1 MRMRASDWQEL
12 FRPELAAFTVILNLG
27 IGLHAVDVFV
37 ISTVM
42 PTVVKDIGGASFYA
56 WSTMLYM
63 VASIV
68 GASSGGPLKAA
79 LGPRKGY
86 ALGGLLFL
94 TGSAAC
100 GASPAMPVLLVART
114 VQGYGGGLL
123 LAQSMGLI
131 SELYPPALRTRILAM
146 VSGVWGVA
154 ALVGPLVGGI
164 FAEFGWWRGAF
175 WASTPIILWFTAR
188 AWQTLPRATAVT
200 TVPPFPIRRIALLA
214 LGVLCAGAADQ
225 VSELAARLLS
235 VPELV
240 TQGLLLVAALGLTV
254 QAFRLD
260 GTAANRLFPPR
271 PLSVLTPIGTA
282 YWIMFLFSMT
292 HTSIG
297 IYLPLA
303 LQELHGVTPLAAG
316 YANASLAVSWTV
328 ASFLTAS
335 WRGPAEIA
343 AIVGGPLIA
352 LLSVIGLAIGVT
364 TLSPLLTCVLTGFI
378 GFGIGA
384 CNLHLVAQTMRIA
397 EPGFESL
404 TASSI
409 PTIRSLGISF
419 GAAIAGLIANTAGL
433 AHGVTVQSVA
443 AAATWVYG
451 ATILAPAV
459 SLLLAVR
466 VVRLRRAAIELPG
479 ELR

>member
-1 MRMRASDWQEL
+1 
-12 FRPELAAFTVILNLG
+12 
-27 IGLHAVDVFV
+27 
-37 ISTVM
+37 
-42 PTVVKDIGGASFYA
+42 
-56 WSTMLYM
+56 
-63 VASIV
+63 
-68 GASSGGPLKAA
+68 
-79 LGPRKGY
+79 
-86 ALGGLLFL
+86 
-94 TGSAAC
+94 
-100 GASPAMPVLLVART
+100 
-114 VQGYGGGLL
+114 
-123 LAQSMGLI
+123 
-131 SELYPPALRTRILAM
+131 
-146 VSGVWGVA
+146 VA
-154 ALVGPLVGGI
+154 ALVGPLVGGV

-175 WASTPIILWFTAR
+175 WASTPIILSFTAR
-188 AWQTLPRATAVT
+188 AWQTLPRVTAATD
-200 TVPPFPIRRIALLA
+200 VPPFPIRRIGLLA

-225 VSELAARLLS
+225 ASQLAATVLS
-235 VPELV
+235 ERV
-240 TQGLLLVAALGLTV
+240 TQGVLLVLALALTV

-260 GTAANRLFPPR
+260 GAATNRLFPPR

-328 ASFLTAS
+328 ASFLTAG
-335 WRGPAEIA
+335 WRGSAESA

-352 LLSVIGLAIGVT
+352 LLAVIGLAIGVT
-364 TLSPLLTCVLTGFI
+364 TLSPLVSCVLTGLI

-409 PTIRSLGISF
+409 PTIRSLGIAF

-433 AHGVTVQSVA
+433 AHGVTVASVG

-459 SLLLAVR
+459 SLLLALR
-466 VVRLRRAAIELPG
+466 VIRLRRTATELPG
-479 ELR
+479 S

>member
-1 MRMRASDWQEL
+1 MRWSDWQEL
-12 FRPELAAFTVILNLG
+12 FRPDLAAFTVILNLG

-42 PTVVKDIGGASFYA
+42 PTVVRDIGGSSFYA

-68 GASSGGPLKAA
+68 GAASGGPLKAA

-94 TGSAAC
+94 AGSAAC
-100 GASPAMPVLLVART
+100 GASPTMLVLLIART

-131 SELYPPALRTRILAM
+131 SELYPPALRTRILAT

-154 ALVGPLVGGI
+154 ALVGPLIGGI

-175 WASTPIILWFTAR
+175 WASVPIILWFTAR
-188 AWQTLPRATAVT
+188 AWQTLPRATAVIA
-200 TVPPFPIRRIALLA
+200 VPPFPFRRIALLA

-225 VSELAARLLS
+225 IPSLAA
-235 VPELV
+235 
-240 TQGLLLVAALGLTV
+240 QGLLLILALVLTV

-260 GTAANRLFPPR
+260 GAAANRLFPPR

-282 YWIMFLFSMT
+282 YWIMFLFSMM

-303 LQELHGVTPLAAG
+303 LQELHGVSPLAAG
-316 YANASLAVSWTV
+316 YANASLAVSWTL
-328 ASFLTAS
+328 ASFITAG
-335 WRGPAEIA
+335 WRGRAETATI
-343 AIVGGPLIA
+343 IGGPLIA
-352 LLSVIGLAIGVT
+352 LLAVSGLAAGVT
-364 TLSPLLTCVLTGFI
+364 TLSPLLCCVLTGFI

-397 EPGFESL
+397 ELGYESL

-419 GAAIAGLIANTAGL
+419 GAALAGLIANTAGL
-433 AHGVTVQSVA
+433 AGGVTVDTVA

-459 SLLLAVR
+459 AFVLAMR
-466 VVRLRRAAIELPG
+466 VVRLR
-479 ELR
+479 

>member
-1 MRMRASDWQEL
+1 MRASEWQEL
-12 FRPELAAFTVILNLG
+12 FRPDLAAFTVILNLG

-42 PTVVKDIGGASFYA
+42 PTVVRDIGGSSFYA

-68 GASSGGPLKAA
+68 GAASGGPLKAA

-94 TGSAAC
+94 AGSAAC
-100 GASPAMPVLLVART
+100 GASPTMLVLLIART

-131 SELYPPALRTRILAM
+131 SELYPPALRTRILAT

-154 ALVGPLVGGI
+154 ALVGPLVGGV
-164 FAEFGWWRGAF
+164 FAEFDWWRGAF
-175 WASTPIILWFTAR
+175 WASVPIILWFTAR

-200 TVPPFPIRRIALLA
+200 AVPPFPFRRIALLA

-225 VSELAARLLS
+225 IPNLAA
-235 VPELV
+235 
-240 TQGLLLVAALGLTV
+240 QGLLLIMALVLTV

-260 GTAANRLFPPR
+260 GAAANRLFPPR

-303 LQELHGVTPLAAG
+303 LQELHGVGPLAAG
-316 YANASLAVSWTV
+316 YANASLAVSWTL
-328 ASFLTAS
+328 ASFITAG
-335 WRGPAEIA
+335 WRGRAEIA
-343 AIVGGPLIA
+343 TIIGGPLIA
-352 LLSVIGLAIGVT
+352 LLGVIGLAAGVT
-364 TLSPLLTCVLTGFI
+364 TLSPLLSCVLTGFI

-433 AHGVTVQSVA
+433 ASGVTVQTVA

-459 SLLLAVR
+459 CLLLAVR
-466 VVRLRRAAIELPG
+466 VVRLRRTAAEPMPS
-479 ELR
+479 E

>member
-1 MRMRASDWQEL
+1 MRASDWKEL

-27 IGLHAVDVFV
+27 IGLHAIDVFV

-42 PTVVKDIGGASFYA
+42 PTVVRDIGGDSFYA

-68 GASSGGPLKAA
+68 GAASGGPLKVA

-94 TGSAAC
+94 AGSAAC
-100 GASPAMPVLLVART
+100 GASPAMPVLLIART

-131 SELYPPALRTRILAM
+131 GELYPPALRTRILAT

-154 ALVGPLVGGI
+154 ALVGPLIGGV
-164 FAEFGWWRGAF
+164 FAELGWWRGAF
-175 WASTPIILWFTAR
+175 WASVPIILWFTVR
-188 AWQTLPRATAVT
+188 AWQTLPRVMAVT
-200 TVPPFPIRRIALLA
+200 AVPPFPIRRIALLA
-214 LGVLCAGAADQ
+214 FGVLCAGAADRIPN
-225 VSELAARLLS
+225 LPA
-235 VPELV
+235 
-240 TQGLLLVAALGLTV
+240 QGLLLVAALVLTV

-260 GTAANRLFPPR
+260 AAATNRLFPPR
-271 PLSVLTPIGTA
+271 PLSVMTPIGTA

-316 YANASLAVSWTV
+316 YANAALAVSWTL
-328 ASFLTAS
+328 ASFLTAG
-335 WRGPAEIA
+335 WRGRAESV
-343 AIVGGPLIA
+343 AIIGGPLLA
-352 LLSVIGLAIGVT
+352 LLGVGGLALGVT
-364 TLSPLLTCVLTGFI
+364 TLSPLLSCVLMGSI

-384 CNLHLVAQTMRIA
+384 CNLHVVALTMRIA

-433 AHGVTVQSVA
+433 AGGVSVQSVA

-459 SLLLAVR
+459 SLLLAIR
-466 VVRLRRAAIELPG
+466 TVRLRRRAAWVAPNE
-479 ELR
+479 

>member
-1 MRMRASDWQEL
+1 MRASDWKEL

-27 IGLHAVDVFV
+27 IGLHAIDVFV

-42 PTVVKDIGGASFYA
+42 PTVVRDIGGDSFYA

-68 GASSGGPLKAA
+68 GAASGGPLKVA

-94 TGSAAC
+94 AGSAAC
-100 GASPAMPVLLVART
+100 GASPVMPVLLIART

-131 SELYPPALRTRILAM
+131 GELYPPALRTRILAT

-154 ALVGPLVGGI
+154 ALVGPLIGGV
-164 FAEFGWWRGAF
+164 FAELGWWRGAF
-175 WASTPIILWFTAR
+175 WASVPIILWFTVR
-188 AWQTLPRATAVT
+188 AWQTLPRVMAVT
-200 TVPPFPIRRIALLA
+200 AVPPFPIRRIALLA
-214 LGVLCAGAADQ
+214 FGVLCAGAADQ
-225 VSELAARLLS
+225 IPNLPA
-235 VPELV
+235 
-240 TQGLLLVAALGLTV
+240 QGLLLVAALVLTV

-260 GTAANRLFPPR
+260 AAATNRLFPPR
-271 PLSVLTPIGTA
+271 PLSVMTPIGTA

-316 YANASLAVSWTV
+316 YANAALAVSWTL
-328 ASFLTAS
+328 ASFLTAG
-335 WRGPAEIA
+335 WRGRAESV
-343 AIVGGPLIA
+343 AIIGGPLLA
-352 LLSVIGLAIGVT
+352 LLGVGGLALGVT
-364 TLSPLLTCVLTGFI
+364 TLSPLLSCVLMGSI

-384 CNLHLVAQTMRIA
+384 CNLHVVALTMRIA

-433 AHGVTVQSVA
+433 AGGVSVQSVA

-459 SLLLAVR
+459 SLLLAIR
-466 VVRLRRAAIELPG
+466 TVRLRRRAAWVAPNE
-479 ELR
+479 

>member
-12 FRPELAAFTVILNLG
+12 FRPELAAFTIILNLG

-68 GASSGGPLKAA
+68 GAASGGPLKAA

-100 GASPAMPVLLVART
+100 GASPAMLVLLIART
-114 VQGYGGGLL
+114 LQGYGGGLL

-131 SELYPPALRTRILAM
+131 SELYPPALRTRILAT

-154 ALVGPLVGGI
+154 ALVGPLVGGV

-188 AWQTLPRATAVT
+188 AWQTLPRATAMKE
-200 TVPPFPIRRIALLA
+200 VPPFPFRRIALLA
-214 LGVLCAGAADQ
+214 FGVLCAGAADQ
-225 VSELAARLLS
+225 IPNLAAQ
-235 VPELV
+235 V
-240 TQGLLLVAALGLTV
+240 LLLVAALALTV

-260 GTAANRLFPPR
+260 GAAANRLFPPR

-303 LQELHGVTPLAAG
+303 LQELHGVSPLAAG

-328 ASFLTAS
+328 ASFVTAG
-335 WRGPAEIA
+335 WRGTAEIA
-343 AIVGGPLIA
+343 VIVGGPLLA
-352 LLSVIGLAIGVT
+352 LLGVAGLALGVT
-364 TLSPLLTCVLTGFI
+364 TLSPLLSCVLTGLI
-378 GFGIGA
+378 GLGIGA

-433 AHGVTVQSVA
+433 AAGVSVQAVA

-459 SLLLAVR
+459 SLVLALR
-466 VVRLRRAAIELPG
+466 VIRLRRAALEATPS
-479 ELR
+479 E

>member
-1 MRMRASDWQEL
+1 MRASEWREL

-42 PTVVKDIGGASFYA
+42 PTVVRDIGGASFYA

-68 GASSGGPLKAA
+68 GAASGGPLKAA

-100 GASPAMPVLLVART
+100 GASPTMLVLLIART

-131 SELYPPALRTRILAM
+131 SELYPPALRTRILAT

-154 ALVGPLVGGI
+154 ALVGPLVGGV
-164 FAEFGWWRGAF
+164 FAEFDWWRGAF
-175 WASTPIILWFTAR
+175 WASVPIILWFTAR

-200 TVPPFPIRRIALLA
+200 AVPPFPFRRIALLA

-225 VSELAARLLS
+225 IPNLAA
-235 VPELV
+235 
-240 TQGLLLVAALGLTV
+240 QFLLLLMALVLTV

-260 GTAANRLFPPR
+260 GAAANRLFPPR

-303 LQELHGVTPLAAG
+303 LQELHGVSPLAAG
-316 YANASLAVSWTV
+316 YANASLAVSWTL
-328 ASFLTAS
+328 ASFLTAG
-335 WRGPAEIA
+335 WRGRAETTTI
-343 AIVGGPLIA
+343 IGGPLIA
-352 LLSVIGLAIGVT
+352 LLGVIGLAAGVT
-364 TLSPLLTCVLTGFI
+364 TLSPLLSCVLTGFI

-433 AHGVTVQSVA
+433 GSGVTVQTVA

-459 SLLLAVR
+459 SFVLAMR
-466 VVRLRRAAIELPG
+466 VVRLRRTAVDPMPIK
-479 ELR
+479 

>member
-1 MRMRASDWQEL
+1 
-12 FRPELAAFTVILNLG
+12 
-27 IGLHAVDVFV
+27 
-37 ISTVM
+37 
-42 PTVVKDIGGASFYA
+42 VVKDIGGASFYA

-68 GASSGGPLKAA
+68 GAASGGPLKAA

-94 TGSAAC
+94 AGSAAC
-100 GASPAMPVLLVART
+100 GASPTMLVLLIART

-131 SELYPPALRTRILAM
+131 SELYPPALRTRILAT

-154 ALVGPLVGGI
+154 ALVGPLVGGV
-164 FAEFGWWRGAF
+164 FAEFNWWRGAF
-175 WASTPIILWFTAR
+175 WASVPIIVWFTAR

-200 TVPPFPIRRIALLA
+200 AVPPFPFRRIALLA

-225 VSELAARLLS
+225 IPNLAA
-235 VPELV
+235 
-240 TQGLLLVAALGLTV
+240 QGLLLIMALVLTV

-260 GTAANRLFPPR
+260 GAAANRLFPPR

-303 LQELHGVTPLAAG
+303 LQELHGVGPLAAG
-316 YANASLAVSWTV
+316 YANAALAVSWTF
-328 ASFLTAS
+328 ASFITAG
-335 WRGPAEIA
+335 WRGRAETA

-352 LLSVIGLAIGVT
+352 LLGVIGLAVGVT
-364 TLSPLLTCVLTGFI
+364 TLSPLLTCVLTGSI

-384 CNLHLVAQTMRIA
+384 CNLHLMAQTMRIA
-397 EPGFESL
+397 EAGFESL

-433 AHGVTVQSVA
+433 AGGVTVHTVA
-443 AAATWVYG
+443 AAATWVYS

-459 SLLLAVR
+459 SLVLAMR
-466 VVRLRRAAIELPG
+466 VIRLRRIAAEAAPS
-479 ELR
+479 E

>member
-1 MRMRASDWQEL
+1 MSMRASEWREL

-42 PTVVKDIGGASFYA
+42 PTVVRDIGGAAFYS
-56 WSTMLYM
+56 WPTMLYM

-68 GASSGGPLKAA
+68 GAASGGPLKAA

-86 ALGGLLFL
+86 GLAGLLFCL
-94 TGSAAC
+94 GSAAC
-100 GASPAMPVLLVART
+100 GASPAMAVLLVART

-154 ALVGPLVGGI
+154 ALVGPLVGGV

-188 AWQTLPRATAVT
+188 AWQTLPRTTAAAA
-200 TVPPFPIRRIALLA
+200 VPPFPIRRIALLA

-225 VSELAARLLS
+225 VPALAATIAPTVAASSVLLTG
-235 VPELV
+235 P
-240 TQGLLLVAALGLTV
+240 QALLLIAAAALTI

-260 GTAANRLFPPR
+260 AAASNRLFPPR
-271 PLSVLTPIGTA
+271 PLSVLSPIGTA
-282 YWIMFLFSMT
+282 YWIMLLFSMT
-292 HTSIG
+292 HTAIG

-303 LQELHGVTPLAAG
+303 LQVLHGVSPLAAG

-328 ASFLTAS
+328 ASFITAG
-335 WRGPAEIA
+335 WRGPAEAA
-343 AIVGGPLIA
+343 AIIGGPLIA
-352 LLSVIGLAIGVT
+352 LLAVIGLAIGVT
-364 TLSPLLTCVLTGFI
+364 TLSPLLSCVLTGLI
-378 GFGIGA
+378 GFGIGG

-433 AHGVTVQSVA
+433 AGGVSVQSVA
-443 AAATWVYG
+443 AAASWVYA
-451 ATILAPAV
+451 ATILAPGI

-466 VVRLRRAAIELPG
+466 VLRLRRTAA
-479 ELR
+479 

>member
-12 FRPELAAFTVILNLG
+12 FRPELAAFTIILNLG

-42 PTVVKDIGGASFYA
+42 PTVVKDIGGVSFYA
-56 WSTMLYM
+56 WPTMLYM

-79 LGPRKGY
+79 LGPRKGDV
-86 ALGGLLFL
+86 LGGLLFL

-100 GASPAMPVLLVART
+100 GASPTMLVLLIART

-131 SELYPPALRTRILAM
+131 SELYPPNVRTRILAM

-164 FAEFGWWRGAF
+164 FAKFGWWRGAF
-175 WASTPIILWFTAR
+175 WMSVPIILWFTAR
-188 AWQTLPRATAVT
+188 AWQTLPRATVATAV
-200 TVPPFPIRRIALLA
+200 PAFPIRRIALHA
-214 LGVLCAGAADQ
+214 FAVLCAGAADQ
-225 VSELAARLLS
+225 VSELAARLLQ
-235 VPELV
+235 VPELA
-240 TQGLLLVAALGLTV
+240 TQGVSLAAALLLTV

-260 GTAANRLFPPR
+260 GVAANRLFPPR
-271 PLSVLTPIGTA
+271 PLSVFTPVGTA

-303 LQELHGVTPLAAG
+303 LQELHGVSPLAAG
-316 YANASLAVSWTV
+316 YANAALAVSWTLS
-328 ASFLTAS
+328 SFLTAG
-335 WRGPAEIA
+335 WRGGAEAA
-343 AIVGGPLIA
+343 AIVGGPLLA
-352 LLSVIGLAIGVT
+352 FLGVIGLALGVA
-364 TLSPLLTCVLTGFI
+364 TLSPLLSCLLMGVI

-384 CNLHLVAQTMRIA
+384 CNLHVVALTMRIA

-419 GAAIAGLIANTAGL
+419 GAAIAGLIANAAGL
-433 AHGVTVQSVA
+433 AGGVSVQSVA
-443 AAATWVYG
+443 AAVTWVYG
-451 ATILAPAV
+451 VTILAPAV
-459 SLLLAVR
+459 CLLLALR
-466 VVRLRRAAIELPG
+466 VVRLRRAATGLPG
-479 ELR
+479 DLR

>member
-1 MRMRASDWQEL
+1 MGMRASDWKEL

-42 PTVVKDIGGASFYA
+42 PTVVKDIGGHSFYA

-68 GASSGGPLKAA
+68 GAASGGPLKAA

-86 ALGGLLFL
+86 VLGGLLFL

-100 GASPAMPVLLVART
+100 GASPTMLVLLIART

-131 SELYPPALRTRILAM
+131 SELYPQALRTRILAT

-154 ALVGPLVGGI
+154 ALLGPLVGGI

-200 TVPPFPIRRIALLA
+200 AVPPFPFRRIALLA
-214 LGVLCAGAADQ
+214 FGVLCAGAADQ
-225 VSELAARLLS
+225 IPNLAA
-235 VPELV
+235 
-240 TQGLLLVAALGLTV
+240 QGLLLVAALALTV

-260 GTAANRLFPPR
+260 DAATNRLFPPR
-271 PLSVLTPIGTA
+271 PLSMLTPVGTA

-303 LQELHGVTPLAAG
+303 LQELHGVSPLAAG
-316 YANASLAVSWTV
+316 YANAALAVSWTLS
-328 ASFLTAS
+328 SFLTAG
-335 WRGPAEIA
+335 WRGGAETA
-343 AIVGGPLIA
+343 AIVGGPLLA
-352 LLSVIGLAIGVT
+352 LLGVVGLALGVT
-364 TLSPLLTCVLTGFI
+364 TLSPLLSCVLMGLI
-378 GFGIGA
+378 GLGIGA
-384 CNLHLVAQTMRIA
+384 CNLHVVALTMRIA

-419 GAAIAGLIANTAGL
+419 GAAIAGLIANSAGL
-433 AHGVTVQSVA
+433 ARGVTVETVA

-459 SLLLAVR
+459 SLLLAMR
-466 VVRLRRAAIELPG
+466 VVRLRRTTAEPAPSE
-479 ELR
+479 

>member
-1 MRMRASDWQEL
+1 MRASDWKEL

-27 IGLHAVDVFV
+27 IGLHAIDVFV

-42 PTVVKDIGGASFYA
+42 PTVVRDIGGDSFYA

-68 GASSGGPLKAA
+68 GAASGGPLKVA

-94 TGSAAC
+94 AGSAAC
-100 GASPAMPVLLVART
+100 GASPAMPVLLIART

-131 SELYPPALRTRILAM
+131 GELYPPALRTRILAT

-154 ALVGPLVGGI
+154 ALVGPLIGGV
-164 FAEFGWWRGAF
+164 FAELGWWRGAF
-175 WASTPIILWFTAR
+175 WASVPIILWFTVR
-188 AWQTLPRATAVT
+188 AWQTLPRVMAVT
-200 TVPPFPIRRIALLA
+200 AVPPFPIRRIALLA
-214 LGVLCAGAADQ
+214 FGVLCAGAADQ
-225 VSELAARLLS
+225 IPNLPA
-235 VPELV
+235 
-240 TQGLLLVAALGLTV
+240 QGLLLVAALVLTV

-260 GTAANRLFPPR
+260 AAATNRLFPPR
-271 PLSVLTPIGTA
+271 PLSVMTPIGTA

-316 YANASLAVSWTV
+316 YANAALAVSWTL
-328 ASFLTAS
+328 ASFLTAG
-335 WRGPAEIA
+335 WRGRAESV
-343 AIVGGPLIA
+343 AIIGGPLLA
-352 LLSVIGLAIGVT
+352 LLGVGGLALGVT
-364 TLSPLLTCVLTGFI
+364 TLSPLLSCVLMGSI

-384 CNLHLVAQTMRIA
+384 CNLHVVALTMRIA

-433 AHGVTVQSVA
+433 AGGVSVQSVA

-459 SLLLAVR
+459 SLLLAIR
-466 VVRLRRAAIELPG
+466 TVRLRRRAAWVAPNE
-479 ELR
+479 

>member
-1 MRMRASDWQEL
+1 MLAGEPPAAGTGKRMRASDWKEL
-12 FRPELAAFTVILNLG
+12 FRPELAAFTIILNLG

-42 PTVVKDIGGASFYA
+42 PTVVKDIGGDSFYA

-86 ALGGLLFL
+86 TLGGLLFL

-100 GASPAMPVLLVART
+100 GASPTMVVLLIART

-131 SELYPPALRTRILAM
+131 SELYPPALRTRILAT

-164 FAEFGWWRGAF
+164 FAELHWWRGAF

-188 AWQTLPRATAVT
+188 AWQTLPRATAAT
-200 TVPPFPIRRIALLA
+200 EVPPFPIRRIGLLA

-225 VSELAARLLS
+225 VQGLAAEFLPAVATSSLF
-235 VPELV
+235 LMGL
-240 TQGLLLVAALGLTV
+240 QGLLLIAALVLTV

-260 GTAANRLFPPR
+260 AAASNRLFPPR
-271 PLSVLTPIGTA
+271 PLSLTPIGTG

-316 YANASLAVSWTV
+316 YANAALAVSWTV
-328 ASFLTAS
+328 ASFVTAG
-335 WRGPAEIA
+335 WRGSAEAA
-343 AIVGGPLIA
+343 AIIGGPLIA
-352 LLSVIGLAIGVT
+352 LLAVIGLAAGVT
-364 TLSPLLTCVLTGFI
+364 TLSPLLTCVLTGLI
-378 GFGIGA
+378 GFGIGG

-409 PTIRSLGISF
+409 PTIRSLGIAF
-419 GAAIAGLIANTAGL
+419 GAAIAGLIANSAGL
-433 AHGVTVQSVA
+433 ADGVTVQSVA
-443 AAATWVYG
+443 G
-451 ATILAPAV
+451 
-459 SLLLAVR
+459 
-466 VVRLRRAAIELPG
+466 RALG
-479 ELR
+479 L

>member
-1 MRMRASDWQEL
+1 MRASDWKEL

-42 PTVVKDIGGASFYA
+42 PTVVRDIGGDSFYA

-68 GASSGGPLKAA
+68 GAASGGPLKAA
-79 LGPRKGY
+79 VGPRKGY

-94 TGSAAC
+94 AGSAAC
-100 GASPAMPVLLVART
+100 GASPVMPVLLIART

-131 SELYPPALRTRILAM
+131 SELYPPTLRTRILAT

-154 ALVGPLVGGI
+154 ALIGPLVGGV
-164 FAEFGWWRGAF
+164 FAELGWWRGAF
-175 WASTPIILWFTAR
+175 WASVPIILWFTAR
-188 AWQTLPRATAVT
+188 AWQTLPRAAATD
-200 TVPPFPIRRIALLA
+200 VPPFPIRRIALLA

-225 VSELAARLLS
+225 IPNLAAQASLLI
-235 VPELV
+235 
-240 TQGLLLVAALGLTV
+240 AALVLTV

-260 GTAANRLFPPR
+260 GVAANRLFPPR
-271 PLSVLTPIGTA
+271 PLSMLTPVGTA
-282 YWIMFLFSMT
+282 YWILFLFSMT

-316 YANASLAVSWTV
+316 YANAALAVSWTV
-328 ASFLTAS
+328 ASFLTAG
-335 WRGPAEIA
+335 WRGRAESA
-343 AIVGGPLIA
+343 AIIGGPLLA
-352 LLSVIGLAIGVT
+352 LIGVGALALGVT
-364 TLSPLLTCVLTGFI
+364 TLSPLLSCGFMGLI
-378 GFGIGA
+378 GLGIGA
-384 CNLHLVAQTMRIA
+384 CNLHVVALTMRIA

-433 AHGVTVQSVA
+433 AGGIT
-443 AAATWVYG
+443 AATVASAASWVYG

-459 SLLLAVR
+459 SFVLALR
-466 VVRLRRAAIELPG
+466 VIRLRRTAIGAAPSE
-479 ELR
+479 